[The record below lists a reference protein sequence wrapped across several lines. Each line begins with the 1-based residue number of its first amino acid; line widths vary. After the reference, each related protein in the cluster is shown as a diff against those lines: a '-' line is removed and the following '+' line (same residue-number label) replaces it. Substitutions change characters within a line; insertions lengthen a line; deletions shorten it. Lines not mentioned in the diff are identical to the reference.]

1 MLSVFSGSEEG
12 DVVQAPSRRDRVRAA
27 TIEEIKGTARQL
39 LVDEGIGLSAP
50 VSDAVP
56 EAVRLIEDLLRDGEP
71 SVAQA
76 STTEA
81 ST

>member
-1 MLSVFSGSEEG
+1 
-12 DVVQAPSRRDRVRAA
+12 
-27 TIEEIKGTARQL
+27 
-39 LVDEGIGLSAP
+39 VDEGIGLSAP

-56 EAVRLIEDLLRDGEP
+56 EAVRLIEELLRNGEP

-76 STTEA
+76 STAEA